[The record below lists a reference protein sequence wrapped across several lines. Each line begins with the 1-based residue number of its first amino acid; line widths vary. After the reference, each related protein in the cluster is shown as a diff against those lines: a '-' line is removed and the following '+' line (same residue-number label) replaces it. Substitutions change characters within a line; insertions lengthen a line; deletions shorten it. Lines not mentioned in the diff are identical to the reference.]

1 MVRLIGIPRYLWN
14 RMVELSDA
22 SAGLIL
28 WRIFLL
34 ITLTY
39 FTVVLWSATGGSGLA
54 AVVIGFAITSI
65 LSYALRDDILA
76 VWRDL
81 WNARWAEVEV

>member
-1 MVRLIGIPRYLWN
+1 MVQLIGIPRYLWKKLTAVSN
-14 RMVELSDA
+14 A

-28 WRIFLL
+28 WRALLL
-34 ITLTY
+34 IILSY
-39 FTVVLWSATGGSGLA
+39 LTVVLWSATGGSGLA
-54 AVVIGFAITSI
+54 AVVLGFAITSI
-65 LSYALRDDILA
+65 MSYALRDDILA